1 MIGDTNGAVE
11 DFRET
16 LRLHPN
22 WGPAVQALQDLGLQ
36 P

>member
-1 MIGDTNGAVE
+1 MIGNNKAAID
-11 DFRET
+11 DYREA

-22 WGPAVQALQDLGLQ
+22 WGPAISALQDLGLQ